1 MSDERR
7 KRFSLRIEPY
17 LDKLY
22 RAAYRLTQRRAEAE
36 ELFQDTCVRAY
47 SMRDSW
53 EAAQSPL
60 GWLMR
65 VQYNLF
71 IDGIRKNNR
80 SVVVPIGDVED
91 AGSAAGGGF
100 DPETCANDARRF
112 AIVHEAWTKL
122 KRDQQALLA
131 LRVEGYTLP
140 EIQEITGLEV
150 TVINSRLQRARQSLA
165 RHLRSDVPD
174 APQKAEPW
182 Q

>member
-7 KRFSLRIEPY
+7 KRFSRRIEPY

-22 RAAYRLTQRRAEAE
+22 RAAYRLTQRRADAE
-36 ELFQDTCVRAY
+36 ELFQETCVRAF
-47 SMRDSW
+47 SMADSW

-71 IDGIRKNNR
+71 IDGVRKDHR

-91 AGSAAGGGF
+91 VGSAAGADF
-100 DPETCANDARRF
+100 DPETCANDAGRF
-112 AIVHEAWTKL
+112 AMVHEAWTKL

-140 EIQEITGLEV
+140 EIQEITGLDV
-150 TVINSRLQRARQSLA
+150 DVINSRLQRARQSLA
-165 RHLRSDVPD
+165 RHLKSDVPD
-174 APQKAEPW
+174 TPKKAEQW
-182 Q
+182 R